1 MEQQYEN
8 NHQPRRTVRRRRVRY
23 DRIFIALAMLV
34 VIFILLFSCTCSCV
48 RCVCSPSG
56 DTETSSTEPVSDS
69 TSTVVSIIV
78 STSESST
85 MSIPSQEAVSMTLGE
100 NDVHKGTLAVVNVNH
115 PYTFPMGDA
124 DLVNVEEKRS
134 SSYTV
139 NSSDIMLD
147 ETAIINLNQFISE
160 FSTLY
165 GKTDIKVDGGYRSK
179 EEQDSKYSNGSSIF
193 AGGYSDYHTGR
204 SVDLYMDDMKSYYV
218 ASGDYAWINEN
229 AYKYGFIL
237 RYPEG
242 KMDATGINP
251 RAYTFHYVGVPH
263 SYYMNENKL
272 CLEEYVEAVKN
283 YPATSPLTIDTD
295 DGVWTVFYTELS
307 SAGNAVINIPSCQ
320 EYTISGD
327 NIGGFIIAYK

>member
-8 NHQPRRTVRRRRVRY
+8 NQQPRRTVKRRRVRY

-56 DTETSSTEPVSDS
+56 DTETSGTEPVSGS
-69 TSTVVSIIV
+69 TDTGLSTTV

-85 MSIPSQEAVSMTLGE
+85 LSIFSQDAVSMTLSE
-100 NDVHKGTLAVVNVNH
+100 SDVHKGTLAVVNVNH
-115 PYTFPMGDA
+115 PYTFPMGDS

-147 ETAIINLNQFISE
+147 AAAVINLNQFISE

-204 SVDLYMDDMKSYYV
+204 SVDLYIDDMKSYYV

-242 KMDATGINP
+242 KMDATVINP
-251 RAYTFHYVGVPH
+251 RAYTFHYVGAPH

-272 CLEEYVEAVKN
+272 CLEEYVEAIKN
-283 YPATSPLTIDTD
+283 YPVTSPLTIDTD
-295 DGVWTVFYTELS
+295 DDVWTVFYTELS